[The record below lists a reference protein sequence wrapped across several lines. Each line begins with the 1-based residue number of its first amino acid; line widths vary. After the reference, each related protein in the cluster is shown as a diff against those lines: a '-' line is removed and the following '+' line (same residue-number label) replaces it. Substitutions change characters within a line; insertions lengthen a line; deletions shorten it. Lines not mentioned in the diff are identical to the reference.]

1 MLRGLPHIAEKL
13 FAMGATSWCVCDATR
28 INARPSHAKYP
39 SAACTVEICDVSD
52 HEDVKALAD
61 RLGELPVDTIIKNA
75 AVAPKPRLET
85 RGGIERP

>member
-1 MLRGLPHIAEKL
+1 MRAVFTGCYRVLRGLPHIAEKL

-61 RLGELPVDTIIKNA
+61 RLESC
-75 AVAPKPRLET
+75 RL
-85 RGGIERP
+85 IPS